1 MMAMS
6 FPILKTTVDRLTVT
20 VYSDRNEMG
29 AAAANHT
36 AELIQKVIEKKG
48 HVRMIFAA
56 APSQNEFLAQLTQN
70 AELDWSRVTAFHMD
84 EYVGLPS
91 HHPARFVK
99 YLDEH
104 IFNVVRV
111 GEVHR
116 IQTLDN
122 PEDECSRYGRLIT
135 ANPIDIVCLGIGE
148 NGHIAFNDPA
158 VADFQDRE
166 IIKVVEL
173 DETCRMQQVHDGCFS
188 AFDEVPKHAVTV
200 TIPTL
205 LSVAHMV
212 SIVPGPSKRDAVSRT
227 LTGPITEDC
236 PASILRTHSDCAM
249 FVDSAAYGVN

>member
-205 LSVAHMV
+205 LSAAHMV